1 VRNIRHWGLI
11 NQLFIDGGIVIT
23 VSIHNDIELP
33 AVARQY
39 ARLLQ
44 DWKNGGL
51 QPVIF
56 GDEGRWEEHASLCAS
71 FVFKV
76 HIKLPGETVWPA
88 KMPVAAR
95 KSNSYLVY
103 TRHWCEPDKYQL
115 ISIMTPNAHELART
129 SFLSI
134 LVDRAEDF
142 QNS

>member
-1 VRNIRHWGLI
+1 MV
-11 NQLFIDGGIVIT
+11 T
-23 VSIHNDIELP
+23 VSIHKNIELP
-33 AVARQY
+33 AVARKY
-39 ARLLQ
+39 AHLLK

-51 QPVIF
+51 RPDIF
-56 GDEGRWEEHASLCAS
+56 GDEGRWEDHASLCAS
-71 FVFKV
+71 FVFKI
-76 HIKLPGETVWPA
+76 HIKLPDEEPWPA

-103 TRHWCEPDKYQL
+103 TRHWCEPEKYQL

-129 SFLSI
+129 SFLSV